1 MADRRK
7 PRRRRG
13 QRYYLTKSLSTEREG
28 TAIHEAA
35 HAVVAVRLGLPLAS
49 TDVRLRRV
57 THDGDEAKGEL
68 GVNLKPGQGVL
79 SSGYTAVELGT
90 VAASW
95 PMGNETPAKID
106 HA

>member
-13 QRYYLTKSLSTEREG
+13 QRYYLTKSLTTEREG

-68 GVNLKPGQGVL
+68 GVNLKEEKAPNAAGRSLEGLGHLHQSRAL
-79 SSGYTAVELGT
+79 FAEAVG
-90 VAASW
+90 
-95 PMGNETPAKID
+95 
-106 HA
+106 